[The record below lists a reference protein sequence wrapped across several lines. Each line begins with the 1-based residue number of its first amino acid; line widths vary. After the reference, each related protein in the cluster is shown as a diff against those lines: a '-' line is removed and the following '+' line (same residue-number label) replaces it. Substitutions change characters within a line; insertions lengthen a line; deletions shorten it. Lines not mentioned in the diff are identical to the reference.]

1 MVQHWSWQNWQIL
14 LSENVVDLAVFTP
27 DVEDQ
32 AVLLLEGVGADRA
45 LVVVHQVTEGVMQ
58 LPDEM
63 SAEVGLQVVEASRGL
78 LTDLTLQVKVALSVQ
93 GLLL

>member
-1 MVQHWSWQNWQIL
+1 MVQHGSRQNRQIL

-27 DVEDQ
+27 DMEDQ
-32 AVLLLEGVGADRA
+32 AVLLLEGVEAERA
-45 LVVVHQVTEGVMQ
+45 LVVVHQVTEGLLQ

-63 SAEVGLQVVEASRGL
+63 SAEVGLQVVEAGRGL